1 MTDSSKE
8 ICESIEDNQKNI
20 LNELRQIFQKYQL
33 DLMVTTVQRVH
44 PNESDSLHTH
54 QSTWLIT
61 PDKPTG
67 SLLTTGDL
75 IRIYQHTSNIC
86 LEHATSLLEGCLKD
100 LDDPEYDE
108 ERTQLSAVRQSLMAA
123 IDSNSAATESLLLI
137 LKAATRSLTRKVQMT
152 REEMEEELAQMDD
165 DGVELEERSRISLD
179 AEDDELLQKVQ
190 AIIRREGKKGIN

>member
-1 MTDSSKE
+1 
-8 ICESIEDNQKNI
+8 
-20 LNELRQIFQKYQL
+20 
-33 DLMVTTVQRVH
+33 
-44 PNESDSLHTH
+44 
-54 QSTWLIT
+54 
-61 PDKPTG
+61 
-67 SLLTTGDL
+67 
-75 IRIYQHTSNIC
+75 
-86 LEHATSLLEGCLKD
+86 
-100 LDDPEYDE
+100 
-108 ERTQLSAVRQSLMAA
+108 MAA